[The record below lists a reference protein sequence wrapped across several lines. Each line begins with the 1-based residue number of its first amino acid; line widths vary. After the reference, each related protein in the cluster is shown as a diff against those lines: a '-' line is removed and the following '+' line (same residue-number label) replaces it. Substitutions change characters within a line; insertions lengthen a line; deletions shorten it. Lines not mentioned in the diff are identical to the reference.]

1 MLTGTVQEA
10 TCEYLNP
17 YQDHLERI
25 MARRKV
31 VFQPVGAK
39 LEVSSGTSLLEAA
52 AEVGVY
58 INSLCGGEGVCGKCR
73 VQITRGEVK
82 PTSHSIRFLS
92 RDEINT
98 GFVLACQTEINDDL
112 EIWVPPEARLEE
124 EQILTTES
132 MVCYDQPENLQ
143 LHDTLDIPSLLYMP
157 VTRKLYLSMPEPSL
171 ADNISDLDRIYREI
185 RKRVQSPHFETPLA
199 ALRGMARL
207 LRENQWRVTATL
219 YPFDD
224 NCVEIL
230 ALQPGDTCAENYG
243 IACDI
248 GTTTIAAQLVD
259 LRTGSTLGV
268 EASHNQQAR
277 YGEDVI
283 SRMIFACARDG
294 LSPIHQA
301 VIDSVNTL
309 IDTLLEK
316 HGVEASNVTAITAAG
331 NTTMTHLFLGLEP
344 CTIRLEPYIPTANF
358 LPTSFAAELN
368 LHVHSRAVV
377 HCMPGVS
384 SYVGGDI
391 TAGVLASGMS
401 NSPQISILIDIG
413 TNGEIVIGNNEW
425 LVCCSASAGPAF
437 EGSGTKCGMRAT
449 RGAIQKVQIEVERVE
464 YETIGA
470 AKVRGVCGSG
480 LIDTI
485 AELYRNRIIDP
496 NGKFPSDSNNPRVRE
511 NDGDTEFVLASGEET
526 ETGKDVV
533 ITEDDISNLIKSK
546 GAILA
551 AIRVLLNSVGISFE
565 DLDRIFVAGGFG
577 NYLDVEKAIFIGLLP
592 DVPPERVQFIGNS
605 SLTGARMALL
615 SRHAFARADALARQ
629 MTYFELSVDPR
640 FYDEFV
646 AALFLPHTDMNLF
659 PSVKRVMEGK
669 RE

>member
-1 MLTGTVQEA
+1 
-10 TCEYLNP
+10 
-17 YQDHLERI
+17 
-25 MARRKV
+25 MAKHSV

-39 LEVSSGTSLLEAA
+39 VNVESGINLLQAA
-52 AEVGVY
+52 AEAGIY

-73 VQITRGEVK
+73 VQITRGEAK

-92 RDEINT
+92 RDEINR
-98 GFVLACQTEINDDL
+98 GFVLACQTKVEDTL
-112 EIWVPPEARLEE
+112 EVWVPPEARLEE

-132 MVCYDQPENLQ
+132 MVCYEPPQD
-143 LHDTLDIPSLLYMP
+143 LHLGDSLDIPSLLYMP
-157 VTRKLYLSMPEPSL
+157 TTQKLYLSLPEPSL

-185 RKRVQSPHFETPLA
+185 RKKVESHYFEISLTS
-199 ALRGMARL
+199 LRGLARL
-207 LRENQWRVTATL
+207 LRESQWQVTATL
-219 YPFDD
+219 YPYDEH
-224 NCVEIL
+224 CIEIL
-230 ALQPGDTCAENYG
+230 SLEPGDSCAENYG

-248 GTTTIAAQLVD
+248 GTTTIATQLVD
-259 LRTGSTLGV
+259 LRSGSILGV

-283 SRMIFACARDG
+283 SRMIFACGRGG
-294 LSPIHQA
+294 LSPIHHA

-316 HGVEASNVTAITAAG
+316 HGVEASNVTALTAAG

-358 LPTSFAAELN
+358 LPTAFADELN
-368 LHVHSRAVV
+368 LRVHPRAVV
-377 HCMPGVS
+377 SCVPGVS

-391 TAGVLASGMS
+391 TAGVLASGIS
-401 NSPQISILIDIG
+401 NSPKISALIDIG

-449 RGAIQKVQIEVERVE
+449 RGAIQKVKIEREKVA
-464 YETIGA
+464 YETIGE
-470 AKVRGVCGSG
+470 AKVRGICGSG
-480 LIDTI
+480 LIDSI

-496 NGKFPSDSNNPRVRE
+496 NGKFPTDSSSSRVRE
-511 NDGDTEFVLASGEET
+511 NDGDMEFVLATGEET

-533 ITEDDISNLIKSK
+533 ISEDDISNLIKSK

-551 AIRVLLNSVGISFE
+551 AIRVLLNSVGMSFG
-565 DLDRIFVAGGFG
+565 DLERIFVAGGFG

-592 DVPPERVQFIGNS
+592 DLPPERVQFIGNS

-615 SRHAFARADALARQ
+615 SRHAFARADTLARQ
-629 MTYFELSVDPR
+629 MTYFELSVDPK

-646 AALFLPHTDMNLF
+646 AALFLPHTDMDLF
-659 PSVKRVMEGK
+659 PSVKRVME
-669 RE
+669 RQ

>member
-1 MLTGTVQEA
+1 
-10 TCEYLNP
+10 
-17 YQDHLERI
+17 
-25 MARRKV
+25 MAKHSV

-39 LEVSSGTSLLEAA
+39 VNVESGIKLLQAA
-52 AEVGVY
+52 AEAGIY

-73 VQITRGEVK
+73 LQITRGEAK

-92 RDEINT
+92 RDEINR
-98 GFVLACQTEINDDL
+98 GFVLACQTKVEDTL
-112 EIWVPPEARLEE
+112 EVWVPPEARLEE

-132 MVCYDQPENLQ
+132 MVCYEPPQD
-143 LHDTLDIPSLLYMP
+143 LHLGDSLDIPSLLYMP
-157 VTRKLYLSMPEPSL
+157 TTQKLYLSLPEPSL

-185 RKRVQSPHFETPLA
+185 RKKVESHYFEISLTS
-199 ALRGMARL
+199 LRGLARL
-207 LRENQWRVTATL
+207 LRESQWQVTATL
-219 YPFDD
+219 YPYDEH
-224 NCVEIL
+224 CIEIL
-230 ALQPGDTCAENYG
+230 SLEPGDSCAENYG

-248 GTTTIAAQLVD
+248 GTTTIATQLVD
-259 LRTGSTLGV
+259 LRSGSILGV

-283 SRMIFACARDG
+283 SRMIFACGRGG
-294 LSPIHQA
+294 LSPIHHA

-316 HGVEASNVTAITAAG
+316 HGVEASNVTALTAAG

-358 LPTSFAAELN
+358 LPTAFADELN
-368 LHVHSRAVV
+368 LRVHPRAVV
-377 HCMPGVS
+377 SCVPGVS

-391 TAGVLASGMS
+391 TAGVLASGIS
-401 NSPQISILIDIG
+401 NSPKISALIDIG

-449 RGAIQKVQIEVERVE
+449 RGAIQKVKIEREKVA
-464 YETIGA
+464 YETIGE
-470 AKVRGVCGSG
+470 AKVRGICGSG
-480 LIDTI
+480 LIDSI

-496 NGKFPSDSNNPRVRE
+496 NGKFPTDSSSSRVRE
-511 NDGDTEFVLASGEET
+511 NDGDMEFVLATGEET

-533 ITEDDISNLIKSK
+533 ISEDDISNLIKSK

-551 AIRVLLNSVGISFE
+551 AIRVLLNSVGMSFG
-565 DLDRIFVAGGFG
+565 DLERIFVAGGFG

-592 DVPPERVQFIGNS
+592 DLPPERVQFIGNS

-615 SRHAFARADALARQ
+615 SRHAFARADTLARQ
-629 MTYFELSVDPR
+629 MTYFELSVDPK

-646 AALFLPHTDMNLF
+646 AALFLPHTDMDLF
-659 PSVKRVMEGK
+659 PSVKRVME
-669 RE
+669 RQ